1 MLQRFLL
8 SDKEI
13 IRRIKA
19 NDRTVLGELYLNNEK
34 TITRFVQSHG
44 GNAMDAEDILQEA
57 IIVFWRNVTSG
68 GYEPRAKTGTYLF
81 SVAKNLWFNESRRKK
96 RQAEPEANMALMAD
110 SKEDALTGVIRR
122 EKESGLRK
130 ALEKLK
136 KPCRD
141 ILYFFYFE
149 KRSMNEI
156 AQLLGF
162 ANSNTVKAKK
172 YQCLQELK
180 SGISHAHR

>member
-1 MLQRFLL
+1 MLHRFLL

-13 IRRIKA
+13 LRRIRA
-19 NDRTVLGELYLNNEK
+19 NDRTILGALYLNHEK
-34 TITRFVQSHG
+34 SITRFVLGHG
-44 GNAMDAEDILQEA
+44 GSRMDAEDVLQEA
-57 IIVFWRNVTSG
+57 IIVLWRGVTSG
-68 GYEPRAKTGTYLF
+68 QFESRAKISTYLF
-81 SVAKNLWFNESRRKK
+81 SVAKNIWFNESRRKK
-96 RQAEPEANMALMAD
+96 RQAEPREDFSTHRDTGENALETVMRLERNN
-110 SKEDALTGVIRR
+110 SLHR
-122 EKESGLRK
+122 

-156 AQLLGF
+156 AQLLNF

-180 SGISHAHR
+180 AGISHEHK

>member
-1 MLQRFLL
+1 MLHRYLL

-13 IRRIKA
+13 IRRIKT
-19 NDRTVLGELYLNNEK
+19 NDRTVLGDLYLNHEK
-34 TITRFVQSHG
+34 PIMRFVLGHG
-44 GNAMDAEDILQEA
+44 GSRMDAEDVLQEA
-57 IIVFWRNVTSG
+57 IIVLWRGVTSG
-68 GYEPRAKTGTYLF
+68 QFESRAKISTYLF
-81 SVAKNLWFNESRRKK
+81 SVAKNIWFNESRRKK
-96 RQAEPEANMALMAD
+96 RQAEP
-110 SKEDALTGVIRR
+110 KEDLSDYADTGGNALEMVVQQ
-122 EKESGLRK
+122 EKSNNLQR

-156 AQLLGF
+156 AQLLNF

-180 SGISHAHR
+180 AGISHGHK